1 MTYLLK
7 NVLVIDIF
15 KNNYL
20 KEEETKSCK
29 SRKKLKQ
36 KIQLDLTQEAETN
49 ISLSYKVDFICPC
62 ADISE
67 VKRTFTRLKNR
78 RRTLRNNYN
87 RLQG

>member
-1 MTYLLK
+1 LK
-7 NVLVIDIF
+7 NILVIDIF

-29 SRKKLKQ
+29 SRKNLKQ
-36 KIQLDLTQEAETN
+36 KIQLDLTYEEETN

-67 VKRTFTRLKNR
+67 AKRISTRLKNGV
-78 RRTLRNNYN
+78 RTLRNNYN
-87 RLQG
+87 RFQG